1 MSRPL
6 KPDIGSAGPSS
17 LHSGKSDH
25 TRQRDD
31 RNEDVLGVAAILQT
45 TLDVE
50 RMLALFLQET
60 TRRVPVNGLDYRNV
74 PDGIDLSLG
83 TRADQIHRCPLA
95 VENQPL
101 GDVSFTRREPFTEG
115 EIQRLEHL
123 LRSLRYPL
131 RNALLYR
138 AALRSAHTDPLTG
151 LYNRAAMESALQREV
166 DLARRHNTPLSLI
179 MLDID
184 QFKSINDQHGH
195 ELGDYAL
202 RAFAQCAARAIRR
215 SDILFRYGG
224 EEFVILLHNTP
235 ELGALKL
242 AERICHCIR
251 SQHYVFGNVTL
262 NMTVS
267 AGVARLLQNEDERS
281 LLARADAALYQAK
294 ISGRDRVLV
303 AESAVTY

>member
-1 MSRPL
+1 MSRSL
-6 KPDIGSAGPSS
+6 KPDIGSAGSS
-17 LHSGKSDH
+17 PHSSESDH
-25 TRQRDD
+25 TRQRDAHHAD
-31 RNEDVLGVAAILQT
+31 ILGIAAILQT

-50 RMLALFLQET
+50 RMLSLFLKEA
-60 TRRVPVNGLDYRNV
+60 TRRMPVSGLDYRNAQE
-74 PDGIDLSLG
+74 GIELSLG
-83 TRADQIHRCPLA
+83 TRADHVHRCPLA
-95 VENQPL
+95 VDNQPL
-101 GDVSFTRREPFTEG
+101 GEVSFTRRESFTEG
-115 EIQRLEHL
+115 EIQRLEQL

-131 RNALLYR
+131 RNALMYR
-138 AALRSAHTDPLTG
+138 AALHSAHTDPLTG
-151 LYNRAAMESALQREV
+151 LYNRAAMESALQREI

-184 QFKSINDQHGH
+184 QFKSINDQYGH

-202 RAFAQCAARAIRR
+202 RAFAQCASRAIRR
-215 SDILFRYGG
+215 SDSLFRYGG

-267 AGVARLLQNEDERS
+267 AGVARLLQKEDERS

-294 ISGRDRVLV
+294 ISGRDRVLI
-303 AESAVTY
+303 AKSAIN

>member
-1 MSRPL
+1 MNRPL
-6 KPDIGSAGPSS
+6 KPGIGSAGPSF
-17 LHSGKSDH
+17 HSGESGH
-25 TRQRDD
+25 LQQRDVRD
-31 RNEDVLGVAAILQT
+31 GDMLGVAAVLQT
-45 TLDVE
+45 TLDLE
-50 RMLALFLQET
+50 RMLALFLKET
-60 TRRVPVNGLDYRNV
+60 TQRVPVSGLDYRNAQE
-74 PDGIDLSLG
+74 GIELSLG
-83 TRADQIHRCPLA
+83 TRANQVHRCPLA

-101 GDVSFTRREPFTEG
+101 GEVSFMRREPFAED
-115 EIQRLEHL
+115 EIHRLEYL
-123 LRSLRYPL
+123 LRGLRYPL

-151 LYNRAAMESALQREV
+151 LYNRAAMESALQREI
-166 DLARRHNTPLSLI
+166 DLARRHDTPLSLI

-202 RAFAQCAARAIRR
+202 RAFAQCASRAIRR
-215 SDILFRYGG
+215 SDGLFRYGG

-242 AERICHCIR
+242 AERICRCIR
-251 SQHYVFGNVTL
+251 SQHYVCGNVTL

-267 AGVARLLQNEDERS
+267 AGVARLLKNEDERS

-294 ISGRDRVLV
+294 ISGRDRVLI
-303 AESAVTY
+303 AEPVIN